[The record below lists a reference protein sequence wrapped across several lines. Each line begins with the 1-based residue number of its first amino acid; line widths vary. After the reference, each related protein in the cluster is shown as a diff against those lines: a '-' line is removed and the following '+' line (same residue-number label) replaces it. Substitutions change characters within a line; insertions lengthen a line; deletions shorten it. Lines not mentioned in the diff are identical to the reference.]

1 MRFLYLFLAAL
12 LFGPAMA
19 QQTYKVKRGERPVIN
34 LESVPETAYYK
45 GVIKIKLNEDYT
57 RQMDAN
63 PARIGADGI
72 VRFGIPGIDHL
83 NAQFGVDYFGLPFS
97 SPAHSSK
104 FTERHRAWGF
114 HLWYKLNFNESLDV
128 KTVVQAYSALP
139 EVLIAEPEYIK
150 VLVTQDKPILYTP
163 ENNAVRSVN
172 WTPDDPRYDE
182 QWHYNNTGQQ
192 NGTPDAD
199 IDLPEAWDIARGNPE
214 VIVAI
219 VDGGINYTH
228 NDIAANMWPGIGY
241 NFINNSP
248 NVTSHDH
255 GTHVAGTVAGVS
267 NNSIGVAGVAGGT
280 GAGDG
285 VRLMSCQ
292 VFSNGGSGGFENAP
306 VWAADNGAAISQNS
320 WGYTSP
326 GFFDQDVLDAIDYFN
341 LNGGGEALIDGGI
354 TIFSAGNG
362 DSPGQWYPC
371 CYSGCFSVAGL
382 TNQDTKAWYSN
393 YDTWIDVAAPGG
405 ETDQVSAK
413 GVLSTL
419 PNNTYGFYQG
429 TSMACPHVSGLAAL
443 IASLAYGQF
452 TPEQVADIIKTT
464 TDDIYAVN
472 PGFTGQLGSGRI
484 NAYSALLATE
494 ELMIN
499 VDPPLVFTASANS
512 NTQINLSWQKN
523 SVNDNVMVAVSETNI
538 FGDPEQEMSYM
549 AGDVIAGGGTI
560 VYTGDANSFI
570 HTDLNSNTE
579 YFYTAWSFNSVP
591 EYSEGLSTS
600 AKTMKEPITSFPY
613 YESFDNVSFP
623 PANWDIRQS
632 SGTGLW
638 DRQITGSNPDCLP
651 HTGDGMARYN
661 SNIFE
666 PGSSG
671 ILVTPPILFGN
682 DDYETSLWVY
692 RDSNLA
698 TNTDRLE
705 VYANIAPNTGFASL
719 LVTIH
724 RSRELAPVESADGWY
739 QYTFDIPAS
748 FHNKLTYLV
757 YKGISDQGN
766 NLFAD
771 DISIEIPV
779 TCFPPVDLSIGEI
792 LSSSATVSW
801 IGVAPAAAWDLEYGV
816 AGFEPGTGTLLSG
829 LTNPTIDLGGLDPNT
844 AYEVY
849 VRGACAT
856 DELSTWAGPAGFTT
870 LCNAS
875 APWEET
881 FEAANSNI
889 ECWQTM
895 RNTAEDGGLNGNNL
909 LPAETGSWFACMPE
923 SFEGLG
929 NQYIYEGMRSAA
941 IAADAG
947 GFNWLITAELQMPET
962 AKTDLSF
969 RVYYT
974 SEEAAIT
981 KFYVNLYTSGTWQ
994 TLLSY
999 NDLSAGTNH
1008 FAEPVMVNL
1017 DAFQGQTIRLAFVYE
1032 QNNGNIL
1039 SVDNIALNTAS
1050 NYWTGN
1056 AGTAWNDE
1064 GNWRIGVPLSGDEIN
1079 IYAAANNPRIDG
1091 NIETTGNLTIHTGA
1105 TLTLAPDTKITLNGE
1120 LINHAGPDGLLLMNS
1135 GSSSASLIHYSENV
1149 EATVQHF
1156 GDVVSGFHQWRLL
1169 SAPVNGQA
1177 ITPDFIGVP
1186 QVPGDVLLKYDEPSA
1201 LWIDSRLENG
1211 DWNPAFESVFIPGRA
1226 YQSAFATAGLRS
1238 FRGTLSSGIVE
1249 TESITNS
1256 GEAGGGWHLVGNP
1269 YTSSYQWN
1277 PGYTFLSYI
1286 IKVWNDQGSCYTDLF
1301 PGSIIPPMTG
1311 FWIQNLA
1318 EVPAGFS
1325 LDPQLRT
1332 HEPANNTGPGE
1343 GVIQLMVTE
1352 NVNSTF
1358 QGTCIRKNA
1367 EATTGFDQLLDAH
1380 FLPGF
1385 APQLYSVAGNE
1396 KLSTN
1401 SLPDITSGNVIQLG
1415 FVKNTA
1421 ADYTLQVIIPAQ
1433 YPGMVAFIQDK
1444 KTGEL
1449 YTVSVDPTIQF
1460 TSAPGDDPNR
1470 FELIFGTVG
1479 IDRNETYSD
1488 LTCYSDGSSIRILS
1502 SAPLLGEVWITGLTG
1517 KQLMKIKANGENRM
1531 SIETGSLSSGTYLV
1545 SLNNGNGR
1553 LTRKVFVSK

>member
-1 MRFLYLFLAAL
+1 MRFLYLFLAVSL
-12 LFGPAMA
+12 ISPTMA

-34 LESVPETAYYK
+34 LESVPESAYYK
-45 GVIKIKLNEDYT
+45 GVIKIKLNDSYT
-57 RQMDAN
+57 RQMDEN
-63 PARIGADGI
+63 PARIDADGI
-72 VRFGIPGIDHL
+72 VRLGIPDIDNL
-83 NAQFGVDYFGLPFS
+83 NAQFGVNNFGLPFN
-97 SPAHSSK
+97 SPSFSGK

-114 HLWYKLNFNESLDV
+114 HLWYKLYFDESVDV
-128 KTVVQAYSALP
+128 KALIRAYSALP
-139 EVLIAEPEYIK
+139 DVMIAEPEYRK
-150 VLVTQDKPILYTP
+150 ELVNQDKPILYLP
-163 ENNAVRSVN
+163 EADSERAVS
-172 WTPDDPRYDE
+172 WTPDDPRYNE
-182 QWHYNNTGQQ
+182 QWHYDNTGQQ

-199 IDLPEAWDIARGNPE
+199 IDLPEAWEITKGNPE
-214 VIVAI
+214 VIVSI
-219 VDGGINYTH
+219 EDGGINYTH
-228 NDIAANMWPGIGY
+228 GDIAANMWSGIGY
-241 NFINNSP
+241 NFVNNTP
-248 NVTSHDH
+248 NVSSHDH
-255 GTHVAGTVAGVS
+255 GTHVAGTVAAVS
-267 NNSIGVAGVAGGT
+267 NNAVGVAGVAGGGGT
-280 GAGDG
+280 GDG

-292 VFSNGGSGGFENAP
+292 VFTNGGSGGFENAP

-320 WGYTSP
+320 WQYTSP
-326 GFFDQDVLDAIDYFN
+326 GNYDQAVLDAIDYFN
-341 LNGGGEALIDGGI
+341 VNGGGEALVDGGL
-354 TIFSAGNG
+354 TIFAAGNN
-362 DSPGQWYPC
+362 DSQSQYYPAY
-371 CYSGCFSVAGL
+371 YSGTFSVAGL
-382 TNQDTKAWYSN
+382 TNQDKKAWYSN
-393 YDTWIDVAAPGG
+393 YGDWVEVAAPGG
-405 ETDQVSAK
+405 ETDNVNAR

-443 IASLAYGQF
+443 IVSLAYGQF
-452 TPEQVADIIKTT
+452 TPQQVADIIKNT
-464 TDDIYAVN
+464 TDNVDAVN
-472 PGFTGQLGSGRI
+472 PGFEGQLGSGRI
-484 NAYSALLATE
+484 NAFAALTE
-494 ELMIN
+494 AQELMIN
-499 VDPPLVFTASANS
+499 VDNPLAFSALAGS
-512 NTQINLSWQKN
+512 NVQINLNWVKN
-523 SVNDNVMVAVSETNI
+523 QDNDDVMVAYSPDNV
-538 FGDPEQEMSYM
+538 FGDPVQTQTYQV
-549 AGDVIAGGGTI
+549 GDVIEGGGTLI
-560 VYTGDANSFI
+560 YKGTESAFI
-570 HTDLNSNTE
+570 HTGLTSNTP
-579 YFYTAWSFNSVP
+579 YYYKAWSLNGVP
-591 EYSEGLSTS
+591 EYSQGLTTS
-600 AKTMKEPITSFPY
+600 ATTLKEPITVFPY
-613 YESFDNVSFP
+613 HQGFDEESFP
-623 PANWDIRQS
+623 PANWDNKQL
-632 SGTGLW
+632 SGTGMW
-638 DRQITGSNPDCLP
+638 DWQTTGTNPDCLP
-651 HTGDGMARYN
+651 HTGEGMARYN
-661 SNIFE
+661 SNLFAS
-666 PGSSG
+666 GTSG
-671 ILVTPPILFGN
+671 ILVTPPVQFMN
-682 DDYETSLWVY
+682 DDYETSIWVY
-692 RDSNLA
+692 RDGNLP
-698 TNTDRLE
+698 TSTDRIE
-705 VYANIAPNTGFASL
+705 IYANIAPNTGFASL
-719 LVTIH
+719 LGTIH

-739 QYTFDIPAS
+739 QYSFDIPAS

-801 IGVAPAAAWDLEYGV
+801 TGVAPAAAWDLEYGV
-816 AGFEPGTGTLLSG
+816 TGFEPGTGTLLSG
-829 LTNPTIDLGGLDPNT
+829 LTNPVSDLEGLDQNT

-875 APWEET
+875 TPWEET
-881 FEAANSNI
+881 FEAAGSSI
-889 ECWQTM
+889 ECWQIM
-895 RNTAEDGGLNGNNL
+895 KNTAEDGGLNGNNL
-909 LPAETGSWFACMPE
+909 LPAETGSWIVCTPE

-941 IAADAG
+941 IAADASG
-947 GFNWLITAELQMPET
+947 LNWLITAELQMPET
-962 AKTDLSF
+962 VKTDLSF

-974 SEEAAIT
+974 SEEAVIT
-981 KFYVNLYTSGTWQ
+981 KFYVNLFTSGTWQ

-1039 SVDNIALNTAS
+1039 SVDNINLTTAS

-1056 AGTAWNDE
+1056 AGTAWNNE
-1064 GNWRIGVPLSGDEIN
+1064 GNWRIGVPQSGDEIN

-1091 NIETTGNLTIHTGA
+1091 NFETTGNLTIHTGA

-1186 QVPGDVLLKYDEPSA
+1186 QVPGDVLLKYDEPTA
-1201 LWIDSRLENG
+1201 TWIDSRLENG
-1211 DWNPAFESVFIPGRA
+1211 DWNPAFESVFSPGRA
-1226 YQSAFATAGLRS
+1226 YHSAFASAGLRP
-1238 FRGTLSSGIVE
+1238 FRGTLSSGNVE

-1286 IKVWNDQGSCYTDLF
+1286 AKVWNDQGSCYTDLF
-1301 PGSIIPPMTG
+1301 PGSIIPAMTG

-1332 HEPANNTGPGE
+1332 HEPSNNTGPGE
-1343 GVIQLMVTE
+1343 GTIQLMVTE

-1385 APQLYSVAGNE
+1385 APQLYSVAENE

-1401 SLPDITSGNVIQLG
+1401 SLSDITSGNVIQLG

-1433 YPGMVAFIQDK
+1433 YPDMVAFINDK

-1449 YTVSVDPTIQF
+1449 FTVSVDPTIHF

-1479 IDRNETYSD
+1479 TENRDFNSD
-1488 LTCYSDGSSIRILS
+1488 LTCYSDGSSIILLS
-1502 SAPLLGEVWITGLTG
+1502 SELIKGEIRV
-1517 KQLMKIKANGENRM
+1517 
-1531 SIETGSLSSGTYLV
+1531 SSLSGQQLIAVKAPGEHRISIDAGQLAPGTYLV
-1545 SLNNGNGR
+1545 SLDTGNGWQ
-1553 LTRKVFVSK
+1553 TRKVFVSK